1 MTRQA
6 VFRLK
11 KNLLPNLHVFKNLH
25 TLFKNNGLELE
36 KILQTAERNSPFRT
50 LNEERS

>member
-11 KNLLPNLHVFKNLH
+11 NVLPNLHVFKNLH
-25 TLFKNNGLELE
+25 TLFKNNGLRHKNSTDRKEKTLTINLE
-36 KILQTAERNSPFRT
+36 GQKG
-50 LNEERS
+50 

>member
-6 VFRLK
+6 VFRL

-25 TLFKNNGLELE
+25 TLFKNNGLKQKIQQTEKTLTINLE
-36 KILQTAERNSPFRT
+36 GQKG
-50 LNEERS
+50 